1 MTVIGSSRLRVSRP
15 ALVFLMCIGL
25 AFGSSGA
32 SAAGESGHPSIRS
45 DQAADDASPQLP
57 AERGLA
63 TALEGLWDS
72 SGVVTVEI
80 VHISGIDGIVA
91 AEVSRLGGKV
101 LSESAGLILAEV
113 PATSVRSLEGH
124 SDIGYVRQPVR
135 VDLIPETLDLAEP
148 YLGAGDVHVIAT
160 NASAWHSAG
169 RLGQGVKIGIID
181 RFDSNSWVAAQASGA
196 LPSPADTFCQVYG
209 TSCSVWNSFSPHGVA
224 VAEVVYDMA
233 PAATLYLATAV
244 TASDL
249 AAAVAWFDSQGV
261 QIITRSLVSQFDG
274 PGDGTGS
281 IDAVVDDAV
290 SRGMAW
296 FNAAGNH
303 ASSSGTSDGGY
314 WRGTFIDTD
323 VDGWLEFA
331 PGDEALGFFCGG
343 IQGFR
348 WSDWQPSGRSDYDIL
363 ITDFN
368 TGVTV
373 ATSVSDQTLGAPP
386 LELIDPGV
394 IDCGVHPVLNLWVHR
409 FSAGS
414 GTAGDVLE
422 FMVNGTAFEY
432 SSNPYSVSEPA
443 VDSANPGMMA
453 VGAIDPAGGSTIA
466 SYSSQGPTN
475 DGRVKPDLSA
485 PSCLPNVSYAPN
497 CFNGTS
503 AATPVATGAAALVW
517 GAGVA
522 TTPTGV
528 TQYLRSHVIDRGP
541 TGPDTVFGSGQLYL
555 GTPPSANKPP
565 TVSAGPNQ
573 TITLPAQATLN
584 ASVADD
590 GLPYGS
596 LSTTWTKT
604 SGPGN
609 VSFTNANA
617 ASTAATFPLAGT
629 YVLRNTVSDGQ
640 LSASDEVQILVNP
653 VPPPPFTGHT
663 TGLVDPASGQWN
675 LYNESGAPTVP
686 FYFGNPGDYPYMG
699 DWNCNGIETPGLYR
713 QSDGYAYLRNSNTQ
727 GNAEIKF
734 FFGDPGDVPIAGD
747 FNGDG
752 CDTLSIYRPSNQ
764 TFYVINKLGQNDG
777 GLGTAEFS
785 YVFGNPGDKP
795 FVGDFDGDGVETVGL
810 HRETTG
816 LVYFRNSHTQGNAD
830 NQFIFGDP
838 GDRLVAGDWNSDG
851 MFSPALFRPSNT
863 TMYFRYTNTQGNADK
878 QLGPYLTAGSAWLPV
893 AGKR

>member
-1 MTVIGSSRLRVSRP
+1 MTSIRSSWIRVSRP
-15 ALVFLMCIGL
+15 ALLFVTCLGMALG
-25 AFGSSGA
+25 GSGA
-32 SAAGESGHPSIRS
+32 SAADEASDLSIQS
-45 DQAADDASPQLP
+45 DEVADDVSSRLL
-57 AERGLA
+57 AERGFA
-63 TALEGLWDS
+63 TTFESLGDL
-72 SGVVTVEI
+72 GGGVTVEI
-80 VHISGIDGIVA
+80 VHTSGMDGAVA
-91 AEVSRLGGKV
+91 AEISRLGGRV
-101 LSESAGLILAEV
+101 LSESPGLILAEV

-124 SDIGYVRQPVR
+124 SNIDHVRQPVR
-135 VDLIPETLDLAEP
+135 VDLIPEPSGLSNSYLA
-148 YLGAGDVHVIAT
+148 AGDVHVIAS
-160 NASAWHSAG
+160 NASAWHNAG
-169 RLGQGVKIGIID
+169 YIGQGVKIGIID
-181 RFDSNSWVAAQASGA
+181 NFDGAVWATAQAAGA
-196 LPSPADTFCQVYG
+196 LSSPADTFCRVYG
-209 TSCSVWNSFSPHGVA
+209 TSCNIWSSSSRHGVA
-224 VAEVVYDMA
+224 VAEIVYDMA

-249 AAAVAWFDSQGV
+249 AAAVAWFDGQGV
-261 QIITRSLVSQFDG
+261 QIITRSVGSQLDG

-281 IDAVVDDAV
+281 IDAVVDDAIN
-290 SRGMAW
+290 RGMSW

-303 ASSSGTSDGGY
+303 ASLSGTSDGGY
-314 WRGTFIDTD
+314 WRGPF
-323 VDGWLEFA
+323 VDANANGWLDFA
-331 PGDEALGFFCGG
+331 PGDEALGFYCGG

-348 WSDWQPSGRSDYDIL
+348 WSDWQAAGRTDYDIGIYADPSGIQL
-363 ITDFN
+363 L
-368 TGVTV
+368 
-373 ATSVSDQTLGAPP
+373 ASSVEDQTAGAPP
-386 LELIDPGV
+386 IEIPGS
-394 IDCGVHPVLNLWVHR
+394 IDCGTYPVVFLRVSR

-414 GTAGDVLE
+414 GTSGDVLE

-432 SSNPYSVSEPA
+432 SSNPYSTSHPA

-453 VGAIDPAGGSTIA
+453 VGAIDPAGGSMIA
-466 SYSSQGPTN
+466 PYSSQGPTN

-485 PSCLPNVSYAPN
+485 PSCLPSVSYAPN
-497 CFNGTS
+497 CFDGTS
-503 AATPVATGAAALVW
+503 AATPVAAGAAALVW

-528 TQYLRSHVIDRGP
+528 TQYLRSHVIDRGAS
-541 TGPDTVFGSGQLYL
+541 GPDTVFGSGQLYL
-555 GTPPSANKPP
+555 GTPPSTNQPP
-565 TVSAGPNQ
+565 
-573 TITLPAQATLN
+573 
-584 ASVADD
+584 
-590 GLPYGS
+590 
-596 LSTTWTKT
+596 
-604 SGPGN
+604 
-609 VSFTNANA
+609 
-617 ASTAATFPLAGT
+617 
-629 YVLRNTVSDGQ
+629 
-640 LSASDEVQILVNP
+640 VNP

-675 LYNESGAPTVP
+675 LYDESGSPTAS

-699 DWNCNGIETPGLYR
+699 DWNCNGTETPGLYR

-777 GLGTAEFS
+777 GLGTADFS

-816 LVYFRNSHTQGNAD
+816 LVYFRNSHSSGNAN

-878 QLGPYLTAGSAWLPV
+878 QLGPHPNGAAWMWLPV